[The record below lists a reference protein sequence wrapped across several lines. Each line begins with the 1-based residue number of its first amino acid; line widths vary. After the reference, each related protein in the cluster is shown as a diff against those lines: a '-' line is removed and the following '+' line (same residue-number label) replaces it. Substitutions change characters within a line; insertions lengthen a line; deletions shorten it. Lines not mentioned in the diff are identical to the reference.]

1 LILNNYVE
9 LGDIIVTIGRILNN
23 LEKIQEEK
31 GVPNTQQNLI
41 DNNINNSSLG
51 KKREDSSLSGSDKK
65 KTKEVFSLFNESFF
79 AYQKKQKEDTTQ
91 QTLISK
97 LERQNKPKETAVS
110 PDKKKGFNLL
120 DFLLPLVGGVALIG
134 AAIPTLIASLFEKVG
149 FAGDAMKVLGKVG
162 LIGGLKLLGKT
173 FLKRFALGALKKIP
187 YVGGLISLFFAYK
200 EFKAGRIIPG
210 LLEIVSGL
218 ANFVPFVGP
227 ILSIGVDVL
236 KAFLESQGT
245 FAEGGA
251 LSNANALGTIKGW
264 ASNMGKWIWDNALYI
279 PIVGSLKR
287 FGMAWDAFGS
297 GNWSEGLKQTVYGL
311 ISIVPGGGFLI
322 KGYEWL
328 SSFLSASKEEQQ
340 AQINEGGVMG
350 TIKGWISQIGT
361 YISDNAMSLPIV
373 GGIKRFGMAWDAFT
387 SGNIGEGFKLLGEG
401 VLAFVGGGPL
411 VNGFNMLAG
420 WLLGGETED
429 EKSLSPDGSWKDR
442 LKNWIKGKL
451 HKLPAFLRK
460 PLEWFGILDET
471 GAETGDN
478 ATVSAPKPTSKNKNG
493 NIPEEE
499 SKGFFS
505 KMADSIGSGLESLGS
520 LASDMFSSLKT
531 LGKNAFDAAFKKFS
545 EILPELEKFTSDIFD
560 KFSNQI
566 SLILPKIESALIVG
580 VDNLYN
586 MLSSAFDKISPKIS
600 EALQGVGSIIVDVF
614 NAAKPTI
621 SESLKGIGSIIVDVF
636 NAAKPTISESLK
648 GIGSIIVDVFNAAK
662 PIVSDSFS
670 SYLESLKDIFSGII
684 PDIKSV
690 MLNAF
695 VKLSE
700 DIINLAGEI
709 PNNKYETLTNNEK
722 GLNSKN
728 DQTEFKNNEAISVA
742 QIIEHASLN
751 QCKYLEALVNIGNLT
766 LKEMKR
772 MNGSSGSASVI
783 PQPIPMMSDGG
794 KNRISLSDN
803 RMGYAGSVYALG

>member
-1 LILNNYVE
+1 
-9 LGDIIVTIGRILNN
+9 
-23 LEKIQEEK
+23 
-31 GVPNTQQNLI
+31 
-41 DNNINNSSLG
+41 
-51 KKREDSSLSGSDKK
+51 
-65 KTKEVFSLFNESFF
+65 
-79 AYQKKQKEDTTQ
+79 
-91 QTLISK
+91 
-97 LERQNKPKETAVS
+97 
-110 PDKKKGFNLL
+110 
-120 DFLLPLVGGVALIG
+120 
-134 AAIPTLIASLFEKVG
+134 
-149 FAGDAMKVLGKVG
+149 
-162 LIGGLKLLGKT
+162 
-173 FLKRFALGALKKIP
+173 
-187 YVGGLISLFFAYK
+187 
-200 EFKAGRIIPG
+200 
-210 LLEIVSGL
+210 
-218 ANFVPFVGP
+218 
-227 ILSIGVDVL
+227 
-236 KAFLESQGT
+236 
-245 FAEGGA
+245 
-251 LSNANALGTIKGW
+251 
-264 ASNMGKWIWDNALYI
+264 
-279 PIVGSLKR
+279 
-287 FGMAWDAFGS
+287 MAWDAFGS

-566 SLILPKIESALIVG
+566 SLILPKIESAMIVG

-600 EALQGVGSIIVDVF
+600 EALQGV
-614 NAAKPTI
+614 
-621 SESLKGIGSIIVDVF
+621 GSIIVDVF